1 LGQANQATYPINSRL
16 PAIGSFKMVR
26 AVVFDCDGVLSDN
39 GSSWQLI
46 HDYFGTGKGD
56 GGRHQEKLEMFLD
69 GKISE
74 EEFVAHDIQLWRGV
88 SPQIHRDDIMRCYSG
103 VGLIEG
109 ARLVVEELQNRG
121 VFVAIVSSGVDMFVG
136 AIANMLKVDDW
147 VANGF
152 EWDEDGLLVKG
163 LPTRVLSHDKG
174 IMVEKLA
181 RINGFKPS
189 EIVSVGDSSTDLS
202 MMIKGSQFIGFN
214 PRRERAKLAFQEAG
228 VPIIEEGDLRLIWPL
243 IFPGEDLPA

>member
-1 LGQANQATYPINSRL
+1 MI
-16 PAIGSFKMVR
+16 R

-46 HDYFGTGKGD
+46 HEYFGTGEND
-56 GGRHQEKLEMFLD
+56 GGMHQEKLEMFLD

-88 SPQIHRDDIMRCYSG
+88 SPEIHRDDIMRCYSG

-109 ARLVVEELQNRG
+109 AREVVESLQARG

-147 VANGF
+147 AANGF
-152 EWDEDGLLVKG
+152 EWDENGWLVKG

-174 IMVEKLA
+174 LMVGKLA
-181 RINGFKPS
+181 RINGFDSS
-189 EIVSVGDSSTDLS
+189 EIISVGDSSSDLS
-202 MMIKGSQFIGFN
+202 MMIEGSQFVGFN
-214 PRRERAKLAFQEAG
+214 PRRTRAKVAFEEAG
-228 VPIIEEGDLRLIWPL
+228 VPIILERDLRLIWPF
-243 IFPGEDLPA
+243 IFPGENLSS

>member
-1 LGQANQATYPINSRL
+1 MI
-16 PAIGSFKMVR
+16 R

-46 HDYFGTGKGD
+46 HEYFGTGGND
-56 GGRHQEKLEMFLD
+56 GGEHQEKLEMFLD

-88 SPQIHRDDIMRCYSG
+88 SPEIHKDDIMRCYSG

-109 ARLVVEELQNRG
+109 AREVVESLQARG
-121 VFVAIVSSGVDMFVG
+121 VFGAIVSSGVDMFVG

-147 VANGF
+147 AANGF
-152 EWDEDGLLVKG
+152 EWDENGWLVKG

-174 IMVEKLA
+174 LMVGKLA
-181 RINGFKPS
+181 RINGFDSS
-189 EIVSVGDSSTDLS
+189 EIISVGDSSSDLS
-202 MMIKGSQFIGFN
+202 MMIEGSQFVGFN
-214 PRRERAKLAFQEAG
+214 PRRTRAKVAFEEAG
-228 VPIIEEGDLRLIWPL
+228 VPIIAEKDLRLIWPY
-243 IFPGEDLPA
+243 IFPGENLSA

>member
-1 LGQANQATYPINSRL
+1 MI
-16 PAIGSFKMVR
+16 R

-46 HDYFGTGKGD
+46 HEYFGTGEND
-56 GGRHQEKLEMFLD
+56 GGGHQKKLEMFLD

-88 SPQIHRDDIMRCYSG
+88 SPEIHRDDIMRCYSG

-109 ARLVVEELQNRG
+109 AREVVESLQARG

-147 VANGF
+147 AANGF
-152 EWDEDGLLVKG
+152 EWDENGWLVKG

-174 IMVEKLA
+174 LMVGKLA
-181 RINGFKPS
+181 RINGFDSS
-189 EIVSVGDSSTDLS
+189 EIISVGDSSSDLS
-202 MMIKGSQFIGFN
+202 MMIEGSQFVGFN
-214 PRRERAKLAFQEAG
+214 PRRTRAKVAFEEAG
-228 VPIIEEGDLRLIWPL
+228 VPIIAEKDLRLIWPY
-243 IFPGEDLPA
+243 IFPGENLSG

>member
-1 LGQANQATYPINSRL
+1 MI
-16 PAIGSFKMVR
+16 R

-46 HDYFGTGKGD
+46 HEYFGTGEND
-56 GGRHQEKLEMFLD
+56 GGGHQEKLEMFLD

-88 SPQIHRDDIMRCYSG
+88 SPEIHRDDIMRCYSG

-109 ARLVVEELQNRG
+109 AREVVESLQARG

-147 VANGF
+147 AANGF
-152 EWDEDGLLVKG
+152 EWDENGWLVKG

-174 IMVEKLA
+174 LMVGKLA
-181 RINGFKPS
+181 RINGFDSS
-189 EIVSVGDSSTDLS
+189 EIISVGDSSSDLS
-202 MMIKGSQFIGFN
+202 MMIEGSQFVGFN
-214 PRRERAKLAFQEAG
+214 PRRTRAKVAFEEAG
-228 VPIIEEGDLRLIWPL
+228 VPIIAEKDLRLIWPY
-243 IFPGEDLPA
+243 IFPGEDLSG

>member
-1 LGQANQATYPINSRL
+1 MI
-16 PAIGSFKMVR
+16 R

-46 HDYFGTGKGD
+46 HEYFGTGEND
-56 GGRHQEKLEMFLD
+56 GGEHQEKLEMFLD

-88 SPQIHRDDIMRCYSG
+88 SPEIHRDDIMRCYSG

-109 ARLVVEELQNRG
+109 AREVVESLQARG

-147 VANGF
+147 AANGF
-152 EWDEDGLLVKG
+152 EWDENGWLVKG

-174 IMVEKLA
+174 LMVGKLA
-181 RINGFKPS
+181 RINGFDSS
-189 EIVSVGDSSTDLS
+189 EIISVGDSSSDLS
-202 MMIKGSQFIGFN
+202 MMIEGSQFIGFN
-214 PRRERAKLAFQEAG
+214 PRRERAKVAFEEAG
-228 VPIIEEGDLRLIWPL
+228 VPIILEKDLRLIWPF
-243 IFPGEDLPA
+243 IFPGENLSN

>member
-1 LGQANQATYPINSRL
+1 MI
-16 PAIGSFKMVR
+16 R

-46 HDYFGTGKGD
+46 HEYFGTGKND
-56 GGRHQEKLEMFLD
+56 GGSHRVKLEMFLD

-74 EEFVAHDIQLWRGV
+74 EEFVAHDIQLWRGI
-88 SPQIHRDDIMRCYSG
+88 SPEIHRDDIMRCYSG

-109 ARLVVEELQNRG
+109 AREVVENLQSRG

-147 VANGF
+147 AANGF
-152 EWDEDGLLVKG
+152 EWDENGWLVKG

-174 IMVEKLA
+174 LMVGKLA
-181 RINGFKPS
+181 RINGFDSS
-189 EIVSVGDSSTDLS
+189 EIISVGDSSSDLS
-202 MMIKGSQFIGFN
+202 MMIEGSQFVGFN
-214 PRRERAKLAFQEAG
+214 PRRTRAKVAFEEAG
-228 VPIIEEGDLRLIWPL
+228 VPIIAEKDLRLIWPY
-243 IFPGEDLPA
+243 IFPGENLSG

>member
-1 LGQANQATYPINSRL
+1 MI
-16 PAIGSFKMVR
+16 R

-46 HDYFGTGKGD
+46 HEYFGTGEND
-56 GGRHQEKLEMFLD
+56 GGEHQEKLEMFLD

-88 SPQIHRDDIMRCYSG
+88 SPEIHRDDIMRCYSG

-109 ARLVVEELQNRG
+109 AREVVESLQARG
-121 VFVAIVSSGVDMFVG
+121 VFVAIVSSGDDMFVG

-147 VANGF
+147 AANGF
-152 EWDEDGLLVKG
+152 EWDENGWLVKG

-174 IMVEKLA
+174 LMVGKLA
-181 RINGFKPS
+181 RINGFDSS
-189 EIVSVGDSSTDLS
+189 EIISVGDSSSDLS
-202 MMIKGSQFIGFN
+202 MMIEGSQFVGFN
-214 PRRERAKLAFQEAG
+214 PRRTRAKVAFEEAG
-228 VPIIEEGDLRLIWPL
+228 VPIIAEKDLRLIWPY
-243 IFPGEDLPA
+243 IFPGENLSG